1 MAKFYKIKVLRDGTK
16 FVYPSGFVNGE
27 KGIGRKVLEHLYF
40 DERRFMLVALP
51 DNIKFEHDNVTE
63 LTLEEAEAIAT
74 EHETQQTQITD
85 EGMVRLIE
93 IKSRLGTKLTAK
105 EKKAIDL
112 DDDTPGIKWKKSLK
126 NKLRELK

>member
-16 FVYPSGFVNGE
+16 HIYPPGFIGE
-27 KGIGRKVLEHLYF
+27 DGIGRKIIEALYF
-40 DERRFMLVALP
+40 DEKRSMFVALP
-51 DNIKFEHDNVTE
+51 DDIKFEHENVTE
-63 LTLEEAEAIAT
+63 LTLAEAEAIADKHAPLT
-74 EHETQQTQITD
+74 TQITD

-93 IKSRLGTKLTAK
+93 IRSRLGEKLTAK
-105 EKKAIDL
+105 EKKAINL